1 MIIAIDG
8 PAASGKSTS
17 AKLLAKE
24 LGYLYLD
31 TGAMYR
37 CIAFS
42 ILENKIDIS
51 NQDSLTKFLKNFEID
66 LKKTN
71 NNLSFFVNGK
81 NVTNKIRKSD
91 VSQKVSEVSA
101 IPIIRE
107 YMVRIQRS
115 FTKNN
120 SCVMEGRDIGTV
132 VFPNAEFKFFFIASD
147 EVRAKRRQ
155 LELESLGEKKSLVNL
170 MHEIKKR
177 DKFDSERGHSPLRK
191 AFNAIEVDTT
201 NMTIDEQVNFML
213 SKIKLKIG
221 KNNKWAL
228 LKKNPL

>member
-71 NNLSFFVNGK
+71 NNLSFFVNGE

-221 KNNKWAL
+221 KNNK
-228 LKKNPL
+228 

>member
-42 ILENKIDIS
+42 ILENKIDNS

-213 SKIKLKIG
+213 RKIKLKIG
-221 KNNKWAL
+221 KNNK
-228 LKKNPL
+228 

>member
-8 PAASGKSTS
+8 PAASGNSTS

-132 VFPNAEFKFFFIASD
+132 VFPNAEFKFFFIASN

-221 KNNKWAL
+221 KNNK
-228 LKKNPL
+228 

>member
-37 CIAFS
+37 CVAFS

-71 NNLSFFVNGK
+71 NNLSFFVNGE

-91 VSQKVSEVSA
+91 VSQKVSQVSA

-132 VFPNAEFKFFFIASD
+132 VFPNAEFKFFFIASN

-213 SKIKLKIG
+213 RKIKLKIG
-221 KNNKWAL
+221 KNNK
-228 LKKNPL
+228 

>member
-51 NQDSLTKFLKNFEID
+51 NQDSLTKFLKFFEID
-66 LKKTN
+66 LKKIN

-221 KNNKWAL
+221 KNNK
-228 LKKNPL
+228 

>member
-42 ILENKIDIS
+42 VLENKIDIS
-51 NQDSLTKFLKNFEID
+51 NQDSLTKFLKIFEID
-66 LKKTN
+66 LKKIN

-221 KNNKWAL
+221 KNNK
-228 LKKNPL
+228 

>member
-51 NQDSLTKFLKNFEID
+51 NQGSLTKFLKNFEID

-120 SCVMEGRDIGTV
+120 SCVMEGWDIGTV

-213 SKIKLKIG
+213 RKIKLKIG

>member
-17 AKLLAKE
+17 AKLLANE

-51 NQDSLTKFLKNFEID
+51 NQDSLTKFLKFFEID
-66 LKKTN
+66 LKKIN

-107 YMVRIQRS
+107 YMVRIQRI

-213 SKIKLKIG
+213 RKIKLKIG
-221 KNNKWAL
+221 KNNK
-228 LKKNPL
+228 

>member
-155 LELESLGEKKSLVNL
+155 LELESLGEKKSLANL

-213 SKIKLKIG
+213 RKIKLKIG
-221 KNNKWAL
+221 KNNK
-228 LKKNPL
+228 

>member
-51 NQDSLTKFLKNFEID
+51 NQDSLTKFLKNFEIE

-120 SCVMEGRDIGTV
+120 SCVMEGRDIATV

-213 SKIKLKIG
+213 RKIKLKIG
-221 KNNKWAL
+221 KNNK
-228 LKKNPL
+228 

>member
-51 NQDSLTKFLKNFEID
+51 SQDSLTKFLKFFEID

-132 VFPNAEFKFFFIASD
+132 VFPNAEFKFFFIASN

-155 LELESLGEKKSLVNL
+155 LELESLGEKKSLANL

-221 KNNKWAL
+221 KNNK
-228 LKKNPL
+228 

>member
-17 AKLLAKE
+17 AKLLAKK

-51 NQDSLTKFLKNFEID
+51 NQDSLAKFLKNFEID

-221 KNNKWAL
+221 KNNK
-228 LKKNPL
+228 

>member
-51 NQDSLTKFLKNFEID
+51 NQDSLTKFLKIFEID
-66 LKKTN
+66 LKKIN
-71 NNLSFFVNGK
+71 KNLSFFVNGK

-132 VFPNAEFKFFFIASD
+132 VFPNAEFKFFFIAND

-221 KNNKWAL
+221 KNNK
-228 LKKNPL
+228 

>member
-213 SKIKLKIG
+213 RKIKLK
-221 KNNKWAL
+221 NR
-228 LKKNPL
+228 KK

>member
-37 CIAFS
+37 CVAFS

-221 KNNKWAL
+221 KNNK
-228 LKKNPL
+228 

>member
-51 NQDSLTKFLKNFEID
+51 NQGSLTKFLKNFEID
-66 LKKTN
+66 LKKAN

-213 SKIKLKIG
+213 RKIKLK
-221 KNNKWAL
+221 K
-228 LKKNPL
+228 

>member
-42 ILENKIDIS
+42 ILENNIDIS

-132 VFPNAEFKFFFIASD
+132 VFPDAEFKFFFIAND

-221 KNNKWAL
+221 KNNK
-228 LKKNPL
+228 

>member
-37 CIAFS
+37 CVAFS

-91 VSQKVSEVSA
+91 VSQKVSKVSA

-132 VFPNAEFKFFFIASD
+132 VFPNAEFKFFFIASN

-191 AFNAIEVDTT
+191 AFDAIEVDTT

-213 SKIKLKIG
+213 TKIKLKIG
-221 KNNKWAL
+221 KNNK
-228 LKKNPL
+228 

>member
-42 ILENKIDIS
+42 ILEHKIDIF

-132 VFPNAEFKFFFIASD
+132 VFPNAEFKFFFIASN

-213 SKIKLKIG
+213 RKIKLKIG
-221 KNNKWAL
+221 KNNK
-228 LKKNPL
+228 

>member
-17 AKLLAKE
+17 AKLLANE

-37 CIAFS
+37 CVAFS

-221 KNNKWAL
+221 KNNK
-228 LKKNPL
+228 

>member
-51 NQDSLTKFLKNFEID
+51 NQNSLTKFLKNFEID

-132 VFPNAEFKFFFIASD
+132 VFPNAEFKFFFIASN

-213 SKIKLKIG
+213 RKIKLKIG
-221 KNNKWAL
+221 KNNK
-228 LKKNPL
+228 

>member
-17 AKLLAKE
+17 AKLLANE

-42 ILENKIDIS
+42 ILQQRIDIS
-51 NQDSLTKFLKNFEID
+51 NQDSLIKFLKNFEIE
-66 LKKTN
+66 LKNFN

-81 NVTNKIRKSD
+81 NVTNKIRRSD

-101 IPIIRE
+101 ISIIRE
-107 YMVRIQRS
+107 YMVKIQRS
-115 FTKNN
+115 FTKDN

-132 VFPNAEFKFFFIASD
+132 VFPNAEFKFYFIASA

-155 LELESLGEKKSLVNL
+155 LELKSLGEKKSLANL

-213 SKIKLKIG
+213 RKIKLKIG
-221 KNNKWAL
+221 KNNK
-228 LKKNPL
+228 

>member
-17 AKLLAKE
+17 AKLLANE

-37 CIAFS
+37 CVAFS

-132 VFPNAEFKFFFIASD
+132 VFPNAEFKFFFIASN

-213 SKIKLKIG
+213 RKIKLKIG
-221 KNNKWAL
+221 KNNK
-228 LKKNPL
+228 

>member
-107 YMVRIQRS
+107 YMVRIQRI

-221 KNNKWAL
+221 KNNK
-228 LKKNPL
+228 

>member
-51 NQDSLTKFLKNFEID
+51 NQDSLAKFLKNFEID

-221 KNNKWAL
+221 KNNK
-228 LKKNPL
+228 

>member
-201 NMTIDEQVNFML
+201 NMTIDEQVNFMI

-221 KNNKWAL
+221 KNNK
-228 LKKNPL
+228 

>member
-51 NQDSLTKFLKNFEID
+51 NQDSLTKFLKFFEID
-66 LKKTN
+66 LKKIN

-213 SKIKLKIG
+213 RKIKLKIG
-221 KNNKWAL
+221 KNNK
-228 LKKNPL
+228 

>member
-132 VFPNAEFKFFFIASD
+132 VFPNAEFKFFFIASN

-201 NMTIDEQVNFML
+201 NMTIDEQVNFMI

-221 KNNKWAL
+221 KNNK
-228 LKKNPL
+228 

>member
-17 AKLLAKE
+17 AKLLANE

-37 CIAFS
+37 CVAFS

-51 NQDSLTKFLKNFEID
+51 NQDSLTKFLKNFEIY

-132 VFPNAEFKFFFIASD
+132 VFPNAEFKFFFIASN

-213 SKIKLKIG
+213 RKIKLKIG
-221 KNNKWAL
+221 KNNK
-228 LKKNPL
+228 

>member
-42 ILENKIDIS
+42 ILENNIDIS

-132 VFPNAEFKFFFIASD
+132 VFPDAEFKFFFIASD

-155 LELESLGEKKSLVNL
+155 LELESYGEKKSLVNL

-221 KNNKWAL
+221 KNNK
-228 LKKNPL
+228 

>member
-221 KNNKWAL
+221 KNNK
-228 LKKNPL
+228 

>member
-42 ILENKIDIS
+42 ILKNKIDIS

-132 VFPNAEFKFFFIASD
+132 VFPDAEFKFFFIASD

-221 KNNKWAL
+221 KNNK
-228 LKKNPL
+228 

>member
-132 VFPNAEFKFFFIASD
+132 VFPNAESKFFFIASD

-221 KNNKWAL
+221 KNNK
-228 LKKNPL
+228 

>member
-147 EVRAKRRQ
+147 EVRVKRRQ

-177 DKFDSERGHSPLRK
+177 DKFDSERGHSPLKK

-201 NMTIDEQVNFML
+201 NMTIDEQVNFMI

-221 KNNKWAL
+221 KNNK
-228 LKKNPL
+228 

>member
-51 NQDSLTKFLKNFEID
+51 NQGSLTKFLKNFEID
-66 LKKTN
+66 LKKTT

-155 LELESLGEKKSLVNL
+155 LELESLGEKKSLANL

-221 KNNKWAL
+221 KNNK
-228 LKKNPL
+228 